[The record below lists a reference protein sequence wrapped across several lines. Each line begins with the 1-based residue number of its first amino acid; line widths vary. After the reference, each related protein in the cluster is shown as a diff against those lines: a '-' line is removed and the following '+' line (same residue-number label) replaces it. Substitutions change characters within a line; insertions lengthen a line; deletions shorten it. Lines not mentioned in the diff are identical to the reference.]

1 MTTLFIFVP
10 LLVAF
15 ITFVVCFMCLAAGS
29 RADDI
34 IEDCASRRMRS
45 VTLDEVQEIE
55 EELKN

>member
-1 MTTLFIFVP
+1 MTTLFIFAV
-10 LLVAF
+10 LFVVL
-15 ITFVVCFMCLAAGS
+15 VVCFVCLAAGS

-34 IEDCASRRMRS
+34 IEDYASRQMRS